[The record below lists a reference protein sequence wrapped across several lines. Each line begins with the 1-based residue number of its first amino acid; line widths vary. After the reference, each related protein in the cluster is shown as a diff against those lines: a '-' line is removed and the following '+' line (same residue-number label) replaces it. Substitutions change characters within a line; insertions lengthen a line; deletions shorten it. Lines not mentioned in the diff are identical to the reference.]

1 MIQRVLNSKNFL
13 AVLLALVT
21 GTILYFKVPW
31 PMTGALVPATW
42 SEYFLRMI
50 AIRDPW
56 TYAGLKASY
65 EMMLFTTPYI
75 GYSFLFSALYIF
87 TLRPRRA
94 GKPQP
99 LPPYPAVETR
109 SRLSLVLGEI
119 HNPRLPIPA
128 EKPNWLIIP
137 ERGLFTGTIVIGAV
151 GSGKTSCCMYPFT
164 DQLLGYR
171 AADPEARASGLVLE
185 VKGDFCHKVKEILR
199 QRGRERDY
207 IEISLDS
214 EWAYNPLHNDLDG
227 YALAYGIASLLNN
240 LFGKGKE
247 PFWQQAYT
255 NLIKFII
262 ILHKVGFG
270 YITLFDVYESAISQ
284 EALERKMKE
293 AEQNILGKC
302 SLGVSREL
310 FEQHAQEL
318 AAIGFE
324 ADATGQTYRVTD
336 SSQAKEALQKLA
348 VEPTVEYDRP
358 PSIVDQDRKEQLEA
372 VKRWYNGDWK
382 NLDKKLQTSIIE
394 GISVF
399 LSLFDDNPRVKRTFC
414 PPAELYRE
422 TQRPVP
428 GRKPLPPIATLL
440 EQGKIVALN
449 FPASMNP
456 GLARAIGVMLKMD
469 FQRAVLNRIP
479 QIAAKP
485 DGPWRPIVF
494 ICDEYQHF
502 ATVGENEPSGDEKF
516 FTLSRQAKC
525 VPVVATQSIS
535 SLKTTLP
542 GETWRTLLQ
551 TFRTK
556 IFLSL
561 SDDFSAKI
569 ASDLCGQDEKWRV
582 NYNFSESG
590 HDSRVSYLTGKP
602 LADKAHISTSKTYT
616 QQRDYRFDMKTFTEL
631 KNAQSV
637 TLAYDGLDPLPPT
650 FCYLKPY
657 FNDVNKSY
665 FRQLADGQL

>member
-13 AVLLALVT
+13 ALLLALVT
-21 GTILYFKVPW
+21 GTLLYFKLPW
-31 PMTGALVPATW
+31 PMTTALAPTTW
-42 SEYFLRMI
+42 NEYFLRLI
-50 AIRDPW
+50 ALKDPW

-65 EMMLFTTPYI
+65 HLMLFTTPYI

-87 TLRPRRA
+87 ALRPRRA

-99 LPPYPAVETR
+99 LPLYPIVETR
-109 SRLSLVLGEI
+109 NKLSLVLGEI

-128 EKPNWLIIP
+128 ERPRWLIIP
-137 ERGLFTGTIVIGAV
+137 ERGLYTGTIIIGAV

-171 AADPEARASGLVLE
+171 AADPEAKPSGLVLE
-185 VKGDFCHKVKEILR
+185 VKGDFCHKLREILS
-199 QRGRERDY
+199 QRGREHDY

-255 NLIKFII
+255 NLVKFII

-270 YITLFDVYESAISQ
+270 YVTLFDVYESAISS
-284 EALERKMKE
+284 EVLERKMKE

-302 SLGVSREL
+302 FLSVSREL
-310 FEQHAQEL
+310 FQQHAQEL
-318 AAIGFE
+318 AAIGFD
-324 ADATGQTYRVTD
+324 ADETGQAYRVTD
-336 SSQAKEALQKLA
+336 SSQVKEALQKLA
-348 VEPTVEYDRP
+348 IKPTVQYDRR
-358 PSIVDQDRKEQLEA
+358 PSSVDQDRKEQLEA

-414 PPAELYRE
+414 PPIELYRE
-422 TQRPVP
+422 TDRPTS
-428 GRKPLPPIATLL
+428 GRKPLPPLVTLL
-440 EQGKIVALN
+440 EQGKIIALN

-479 QIAAKP
+479 LIAAKP
-485 DGPWRPIVF
+485 DKLWRPIIF

-525 VPVVATQSIS
+525 VPIVATQSIS

-569 ASDLCGQDEKWRV
+569 ASELCGQDEKWRV
-582 NYNFSESG
+582 NYNISESG

-602 LADKAHISTSKTYT
+602 LADKAHISTSKTYS
-616 QQRDYRFDMKTFTEL
+616 QQRDYRFDMKTFAEL
-631 KNAQSV
+631 RNAQSV
-637 TLAYDGLDPLPPT
+637 TLAYDGLDPLPPM

>member
-13 AVLLALVT
+13 AVLLALGT
-21 GTILYFKVPW
+21 GTLLYFKMPW
-31 PMTGALVPATW
+31 PMTTAMTPQTW
-42 SEYFLRMI
+42 NEYFLRLI
-50 AIRDPW
+50 ALRDPW
-56 TYAGLKASY
+56 TYAGLKAFY
-65 EMMLFTTPYI
+65 HVMLFTTPYI
-75 GYSFLFSALYIF
+75 GYSFLLSALYIF

-99 LPPYPAVETR
+99 LPPYPVLESR
-109 SRLSLVLGEI
+109 DRLSLVIGEI

-128 EKPNWLIIP
+128 ENPSWLIIP
-137 ERGLFTGTIVIGAV
+137 ERGLFTGTIVIGAI
-151 GSGKTSCCMYPFT
+151 GSGKTGSCMYPFT
-164 DQLLGYR
+164 DQLLGFR
-171 AADPEARASGLVLE
+171 ATDSEAKASGLVLE
-185 VKGDFCHKVKEILR
+185 VKRDFCAKVREILI
-199 QRGRERDY
+199 QRGRADDY
-207 IEISLDS
+207 IEISMDS

-255 NLIKFII
+255 NLVKFII
-262 ILHKVGFG
+262 ILHQIGFG
-270 YITLFDVYESAISQ
+270 YVTLFDVYESAIS
-284 EALERKMKE
+284 AKAFERKMRQ
-293 AEQNILGKC
+293 AEESILGKAF
-302 SLGVSREL
+302 LTVSRET
-310 FEQHAQEL
+310 FEPRAREL
-318 AAIGFE
+318 AEVGFE
-324 ADATGQTYRVTD
+324 ADETGRLYRVLD
-336 SSQAKEALQKLA
+336 CRVARDALQKLGI
-348 VEPTVEYDRP
+348 EPTIQHESSP
-358 PSIVDQDRKEQLEA
+358 GGIDQDKKEQLEA
-372 VKRWYNGDWK
+372 VKRWYNDDWQ
-382 NLDKKLQTSIIE
+382 NIDKKLQSNIVE

-414 PPAELYRE
+414 PPVELYRQPE
-422 TQRPVP
+422 TKAL

-440 EQGKIVALN
+440 EQGKVVALN
-449 FPASMNP
+449 FPVSMNP

-479 QIAAKP
+479 QIAKNP
-485 DGPWRPIVF
+485 SKQWRPIVF
-494 ICDEYQHF
+494 ICDEYQEL
-502 ATVGENEPSGDEKF
+502 ATVGQNEPSGDEKF
-516 FTLSRQAKC
+516 FTLSRQARC
-525 VPVVATQSIS
+525 IPLVATQSIC
-535 SLKTTLP
+535 SLQTTLP

-569 ASDLCGQDEKWRV
+569 ASELCGQDEKWRV
-582 NYNFSESG
+582 NYNISESG

-602 LADKAHISTSKTYT
+602 LADKAHISTSKTYS

-631 KNAQSV
+631 KNAQSII
-637 TLAYDGLDPLPPT
+637 LAYDGLNPLPPM

-657 FNDVNKSY
+657 LNDVNKSY

>member
-1 MIQRVLNSKNFL
+1 MIQRILNSKNFL
-13 AVLLALVT
+13 AIVLALVT
-21 GTILYFKVPW
+21 GTLLYLKLPW
-31 PMTGALVPATW
+31 PTTVSSASGTW
-42 SEYFLRMI
+42 NEYFLRLI
-50 AIRDPW
+50 ALRDPW
-56 TYAGLKASY
+56 TYAGLKACY
-65 EMMLFTTPYI
+65 HLMLFTTPYI
-75 GYSFLFSALYIF
+75 SFSFILSAAYIF
-87 TLRPRRA
+87 TLRPKRPS
-94 GKPQP
+94 KPRS
-99 LPPYPAVETR
+99 LPPYPPVEVRT
-109 SRLSLVLGEI
+109 SLSLVIGEV
-119 HNPRLPIPA
+119 HHARLPIPA
-128 EKPNWLIIP
+128 EIPRWLIIP
-137 ERGLFTGTIVIGAV
+137 ERGLFTGTIIIGAV

-171 AADPEARASGLVLE
+171 AGDSEAKASGLVLE
-185 VKGDFCHKVKEILR
+185 VKGDFCHEVRKILER
-199 QRGRERDY
+199 RGRQNDY

-214 EWAYNPLHNDLDG
+214 EWAHNPLHNDLDG

-270 YITLFDVYESAISQ
+270 YVTLFDVYESAISH
-284 EALERKMKE
+284 EVLEQKLRQ
-293 AEQNILGKC
+293 AEENILGKTF
-302 SLGVSREL
+302 LAVSRDT
-310 FEQHAQEL
+310 FEAHAQEL
-318 AAIGFE
+318 AGAGFE
-324 ADATGQTYRVTD
+324 ADATGHYYRAAD
-336 SSQAKEALQKLA
+336 SSSRRQLLQKLA
-348 VEPTVEYDRP
+348 VEPTIQCEAGP
-358 PSIVDQDRKEQLEA
+358 NGVDPDKREQLEA

-414 PPAELYRE
+414 PPADLYH
-422 TQRPVP
+422 TGQSTHTT
-428 GRKPLPPIATLL
+428 RKPLPAIATLL
-440 EQGKIVALN
+440 EQGKVIALN

-479 QIAAKP
+479 HIAANPQKH
-485 DGPWRPIVF
+485 WRPILF

-525 VPVVATQSIS
+525 IPILATQSIS

-542 GETWRTLLQ
+542 GDTWRTLLQ

-556 IFLSL
+556 IFLAL
-561 SDDFSAKI
+561 SDDFSAKV
-569 ASDLCGQDEKWRV
+569 AADLCGQDEKWRV
-582 NYNFSESG
+582 NYNISESG

-602 LADKAHISTSKTYT
+602 LADKAHISTSKTYS
-616 QQRDYRFDMKTFTEL
+616 QQRDYRFDTKTFTEL
-631 KNAQSV
+631 RNAQSI
-637 TLAYDGLDPLPPT
+637 TLAYDGLNPLPPT

>member
-1 MIQRVLNSKNFL
+1 MIDRTLQSRSFL
-13 AVLLALVT
+13 AILLALLT
-21 GTILYFKVPW
+21 GTLLHFQLPW
-31 PMTGALVPATW
+31 PVATTISNTW
-42 SEYFLRMI
+42 TRYFLQII
-50 AIRDPW
+50 ALRDPW

-65 EMMLFTTPYI
+65 RVMLFTTPYI
-75 GYSFLFSALYIF
+75 GFSFLLSALYIF
-87 TLRPRRA
+87 TLRPRRT
-94 GKPQP
+94 GKPQS
-99 LPPYPAVETR
+99 LPPYPPVE
-109 SRLSLVLGEI
+109 SRTNLSLVVGEV
-119 HNPRLPIPA
+119 HHPRLPIPA
-128 EKPNWLIIP
+128 ENPSWLIIP
-137 ERGLFTGTIVIGAV
+137 ERGLFTGTIIIGAV
-151 GSGKTSCCMYPFT
+151 GSGKTSCCMYPFS

-171 AADPEARASGLVLE
+171 AADADMKASALVLE
-185 VKGDFCHKVKEILR
+185 VKGDFCQEVRKILR
-199 QRGRERDY
+199 QRGREDDY

-262 ILHKVGFG
+262 ILHQVGFG
-270 YITLFDVYESAISQ
+270 YVTLFDVYESAISQ
-284 EALERKMKE
+284 EVFEKKLRS
-293 AEQNILGKC
+293 AEENVFGK
-302 SLGVSREL
+302 SFVAVSREA
-310 FEQHAQEL
+310 FQAHAQEL
-318 AAIGFE
+318 ATAGFE
-324 ADATGQTYRVTD
+324 ADASGHHYRVAESLATR
-336 SSQAKEALQKLA
+336 EVLQRLGI
-348 VEPTVEYDRP
+348 EPTLQHEPGPNSTDP
-358 PSIVDQDRKEQLEA
+358 DKKEQLEA

-414 PPAELYRE
+414 PPVELYRG
-422 TQRPVP
+422 TQAAMTT
-428 GRKPLPPIATLL
+428 RKPLPPLATLM
-440 EQGKIVALN
+440 EQGKVIALN

-479 QIAAKP
+479 LIAANPQKQ
-485 DGPWRPIVF
+485 WRPILF

-516 FTLSRQAKC
+516 FALSRQAKC
-525 VPVVATQSIS
+525 IPLLATQSIS

-542 GETWRTLLQ
+542 GDTWRTLLQ

-556 IFLSL
+556 IFLAL
-561 SDDFSAKI
+561 SDDFSAKV
-569 ASDLCGQDEKWRV
+569 ASDLCGQDEKWRL
-582 NYNFSESG
+582 NYNISESG

-602 LADKAHISTSKTYT
+602 LADKAHITTSKTYS

-631 KNAQSV
+631 RNAQSI
-637 TLAYDGLDPLPPT
+637 TFAYDGLNPLPPT

-657 FNDVNKSY
+657 FNDVNRSY
-665 FRQLADGQL
+665 FRQLEDGEL

>member
-1 MIQRVLNSKNFL
+1 MIQRILNSKNFL
-13 AVLLALVT
+13 AMLLATLT
-21 GTILYFKVPW
+21 GTLLYFKTPW
-31 PMTGALVPATW
+31 PMTGALVPPTW
-42 SEYFLRMI
+42 NEYFLRVV
-50 AIRDPW
+50 ALRDPW

-65 EMMLFTTPYI
+65 RVMLFTTPYI

-87 TLRPRRA
+87 TLRPRRS
-94 GKPQP
+94 GRPQA
-99 LPPYPAVETR
+99 LPPYPLVETR
-109 SRLSLVLGEI
+109 TNLSLVLGEI
-119 HNPRLPIPA
+119 HNPRLAIPA
-128 EKPNWLIIP
+128 EKPSWLIIP

-171 AADPEARASGLVLE
+171 AADHDAKPAGLVLE
-185 VKGDFCHKVKEILR
+185 VKGDFCKQVREILR
-199 QRGRERDY
+199 QRRREQDY

-227 YALAYGIASLLNN
+227 YALAYGIASLLNS

-270 YITLFDVYESAISQ
+270 YVTLFDVYESAISQ
-284 EALERKMKE
+284 DILERKMKE
-293 AEQNILGKC
+293 AEQNILGRC
-302 SLGVSREL
+302 FLGVSRDA
-310 FEQHAQEL
+310 FQPHAREL
-318 AAIGFE
+318 AEVGFD
-324 ADATGQTYRVTD
+324 ADESGKEYRVLD
-336 SSQAKEALQKLA
+336 SLQATEVLQKFGI
-348 VEPTVEYDRP
+348 EPTTRHERALGGVDR
-358 PSIVDQDRKEQLEA
+358 DRKEQLES

-382 NLDKKLQTSIIE
+382 NLDKKLQSSIVE

-414 PPAELYRE
+414 PPAELYCE
-422 TQRPVP
+422 AQTLAS

-440 EQGKIVALN
+440 EQGKIIALN
-449 FPASMNP
+449 FPVNMNP

-479 QIAAKP
+479 DISAEP
-485 DGPWRPIVF
+485 DKLWRPIVF

-525 VPVVATQSIS
+525 IPIVATQSIS

-569 ASDLCGQDEKWRV
+569 ASELCGQDEKWRV
-582 NYNFSESG
+582 NYNISESG

-602 LADKAHISTSKTYT
+602 LADKAHISTSKTYS
-616 QQRDYRFDMKTFTEL
+616 QQRGYRFDMKTFTEL

-637 TLAYDGLDPLPPT
+637 TLAYDGLDPLPPM

-657 FNDVNKSY
+657 FNDVNTSY

>member
-21 GTILYFKVPW
+21 GTVLYFKMPW
-31 PMTGALVPATW
+31 PMTTATVAQTW
-42 SEYFLRMI
+42 SEYFLRLI
-50 AIRDPW
+50 ALRDPW
-56 TYAGLKASY
+56 TYATLKASY
-65 EMMLFTTPYI
+65 HIMLFTTPYI
-75 GYSFLFSALYIF
+75 GFSFVLSALYIF
-87 TLRPRRA
+87 TLRPRRT
-94 GKPQP
+94 GKAQP
-99 LPPYPAVETR
+99 LPPYSTVETR
-109 SRLSLVLGEI
+109 SRLSLVLGEV

-128 EKPNWLIIP
+128 EKPSWLVIP
-137 ERGLFTGTIVIGAV
+137 ERGLFTGTIIIGAV

-171 AADPEARASGLVLE
+171 AADPQAKASGLVLE
-185 VKGDFCHKVKEILR
+185 VKGDFCHKVKEILT
-199 QRGRERDY
+199 QRGRADDY
-207 IEISLDS
+207 IEISIDS

-262 ILHKVGFG
+262 ILHQVGFG
-270 YITLFDVYESAISQ
+270 YVTLFDVYESAISPEVFETKMRQAQ
-284 EALERKMKE
+284 E
-293 AEQNILGKC
+293 NIVGK
-302 SLGVSREL
+302 SFLAVSRET
-310 FEQHAQEL
+310 FQPHAHEL
-318 AAIGFE
+318 AEVGFD
-324 ADATGQTYRVTD
+324 ADETGQLYRVLD
-336 SSQAKEALQKLA
+336 SLKAREVLQKLGI
-348 VEPTVEYDRP
+348 EPSVQHESVQGAIDP
-358 PSIVDQDRKEQLEA
+358 DRKEQLDS

-382 NLDKKLQTSIIE
+382 NLDKKLQSSIVE

-399 LSLFDDNPRVKRTFC
+399 LSLFDDNPRVKRKFC
-414 PPAELYRE
+414 PPVELYRE
-422 TQRPVP
+422 GAAQVA

-449 FPASMNP
+449 FPVSMNP

-479 QIAAKP
+479 RISAQP
-485 DGPWRPIVF
+485 NRVWRPVVF

-525 VPVVATQSIS
+525 IPVVATQSIS

-556 IFLSL
+556 IFMTL

-569 ASDLCGQDEKWRV
+569 ASELCGQDEKWRV
-582 NYNFSESG
+582 NYNISESG

-602 LADKAHISTSKTYT
+602 LADKAHISTSKTYS

-637 TLAYDGLDPLPPT
+637 TLAYDGLDPLPPM

-665 FRQLADGQL
+665 FSQLADGQL

>member
-1 MIQRVLNSKNFL
+1 MIQRVLGSKNFL
-13 AVLLALVT
+13 AVLLAIMT
-21 GTILYFKVPW
+21 GTVLYFRMPW
-31 PMTGALVPATW
+31 PMTTALVPPTW
-42 SEYFLRMI
+42 NEYFLRLV
-50 AIRDPW
+50 ALRDPW

-65 EMMLFTTPYI
+65 HAMLFTTPYI
-75 GYSFLFSALYIF
+75 GYSFLLSALYIF
-87 TLRPRRA
+87 TLRPRGV
-94 GKPQP
+94 GKPQA
-99 LPPYPAVETR
+99 LPPYPIVETR
-109 SRLSLVLGEI
+109 SKLSLILGEV

-128 EKPNWLIIP
+128 EKPSWLVIP
-137 ERGLFTGTIVIGAV
+137 ERGLFTGTIIIGAV

-164 DQLLGYR
+164 DQLMGYR
-171 AADPEARASGLVLE
+171 AADPQAKLSGLVLE
-185 VKGDFCHKVKEILR
+185 VKGDFCRKVREILTQHDR
-199 QRGRERDY
+199 ADDY

-227 YALAYGIASLLNN
+227 YALAYGIASLLSN

-262 ILHKVGFG
+262 ILHKVAFG
-270 YITLFDVYESAISQ
+270 YVTLFDVYESAISH
-284 EALERKMKE
+284 EVLERKIKE
-293 AEQNILGKC
+293 AEQIILGKC
-302 SLGVSREL
+302 VLAVSRDA
-310 FEQHAQEL
+310 FQPHAREL
-318 AAIGFE
+318 ADVGFD
-324 ADATGQTYRVTD
+324 ADETGKEYRVLD
-336 SSQAKEALQKLA
+336 SLQAREVLQKLGI
-348 VEPTVEYDRP
+348 EPTTQHERSAGYVNH
-358 PSIVDQDRKEQLEA
+358 DRKEQLES

-382 NLDKKLQTSIIE
+382 NLDRKLQSSIVE

-422 TQRPVP
+422 TEAQTS

-440 EQGKIVALN
+440 EQGKVIALN
-449 FPASMNP
+449 FPVSMNP

-479 QIAAKP
+479 HIAANPTKQ
-485 DGPWRPIVF
+485 WRPTIFV
-494 ICDEYQHF
+494 CDEYQHF

-525 VPVVATQSIS
+525 IPIVATQSIS

-556 IFLSL
+556 IFLAL

-569 ASDLCGQDEKWRV
+569 ASELCGQDERWRV
-582 NYNFSESG
+582 NYNISESG

-602 LADKAHISTSKTYT
+602 LADKAHISTSKTYS

-637 TLAYDGLDPLPPT
+637 TLAYDGLDPLPPM

-657 FNDVNKSY
+657 FNDVNTSY

>member
-1 MIQRVLNSKNFL
+1 
-13 AVLLALVT
+13 
-21 GTILYFKVPW
+21 
-31 PMTGALVPATW
+31 
-42 SEYFLRMI
+42 
-50 AIRDPW
+50 
-56 TYAGLKASY
+56 
-65 EMMLFTTPYI
+65 
-75 GYSFLFSALYIF
+75 
-87 TLRPRRA
+87 
-94 GKPQP
+94 
-99 LPPYPAVETR
+99 
-109 SRLSLVLGEI
+109 LVLGEV

-128 EKPNWLIIP
+128 EKPRWLIIP
-137 ERGLFTGTIVIGAV
+137 ERGLFTGTIIIGAV

-164 DQLLGYR
+164 DQLLGHR
-171 AADPEARASGLVLE
+171 AADPDAKPAGLVLE
-185 VKGDFCHKVKEILR
+185 VKGDFCHKVREVLR
-199 QRGRERDY
+199 QRGREHDY

-214 EWAYNPLHNDLDG
+214 EWAYNPLQNDLDG

-270 YITLFDVYESAISQ
+270 YVTLFDVYESAISQ
-284 EALERKMKE
+284 EVLERKMKE

-302 SLGVSREL
+302 LLGVAREL

-318 AAIGFE
+318 AAIGFD
-324 ADATGQTYRVTD
+324 ADETGQLYRVLD
-336 SSQAKEALQKLA
+336 SPKAREVLQKLGI
-348 VEPTVEYDRP
+348 EPTVQHESVQGAIDP
-358 PSIVDQDRKEQLEA
+358 DRKEQLDS

-382 NLDKKLQTSIIE
+382 NLDKKLQSSIVE

-414 PPAELYRE
+414 PPVELYRDGE
-422 TQRPVP
+422 TDVS

-440 EQGKIVALN
+440 EQGKIIALN
-449 FPASMNP
+449 FPVSMNP

-479 QIAAKP
+479 RISAAP
-485 DGPWRPIVF
+485 NRMWRPVVF

-525 VPVVATQSIS
+525 IPVVATQSIS

-556 IFLSL
+556 IFLAL

-569 ASDLCGQDEKWRV
+569 ASELCGQDEKWRV
-582 NYNFSESG
+582 NYNISESG

-602 LADKAHISTSKTYT
+602 LADKAHISTSKTYS

>member
-21 GTILYFKVPW
+21 GTALYFKMPW
-31 PMTGALVPATW
+31 PMTTSIVPLSWNEYYLRLLAL
-42 SEYFLRMI
+42 
-50 AIRDPW
+50 RDPW

-65 EMMLFTTPYI
+65 QVMLFTTPYL

-87 TLRPRRA
+87 TLKPRRA

-99 LPPYPAVETR
+99 LPPYPVVETR
-109 SRLSLVLGEI
+109 TRLSLVLGEV
-119 HNPRLPIPA
+119 HNPRLPVPA
-128 EKPNWLIIP
+128 GKPSWLIIP
-137 ERGLFTGTIVIGAV
+137 ERGLFTGTMVIGAV

-171 AADPEARASGLVLE
+171 ATNPEAKPSGLVLE
-185 VKGDFCHKVKEILR
+185 VKGDFCHKVKEILAR
-199 QRGRERDY
+199 HGREEDY

-214 EWAYNPLHNDLDG
+214 DWAYNPLHNDLDG

-270 YITLFDVYESAISQ
+270 YVTLFDVYESAISQ
-284 EALERKMKE
+284 EVFERKMKE
-293 AEQNILGKC
+293 AEQNLSRKC
-302 SLGVSREL
+302 TLSVSRAT
-310 FEQHAQEL
+310 FQPHAKEL
-318 AAIGFE
+318 AAVGFE
-324 ADATGQTYRVTD
+324 ADESGRAYSVYDSPEARRV
-336 SSQAKEALQKLA
+336 LQKLA
-348 VEPTVEYDRP
+348 VKPTVGYDRP
-358 PSIVDQDRKEQLEA
+358 AGSGDPDSQEQLEA
-372 VKRWYNGDWK
+372 VKRWYNSDWK
-382 NLDKKLQTSIIE
+382 NLDRKLQTSIIE

-414 PPAELYRE
+414 PPAELFRDIE
-422 TQRPVP
+422 PKP
-428 GRKPLPPIATLL
+428 GTRKPLPPIATLL
-440 EQGKIVALN
+440 EQGKVVALN

-485 DGPWRPIVF
+485 ARPWRPIVF

-525 VPVVATQSIS
+525 VAVVATQSIS

-542 GETWRTLLQ
+542 GDTWRTLLQ

-556 IFLSL
+556 IFLAL

-569 ASDLCGQDEKWRV
+569 ASELCGQDEKWRV
-582 NYNFSESG
+582 NYNISESG

-602 LADKAHISTSKTYT
+602 LADKAHISTSKSYS
-616 QQRDYRFDMKTFTEL
+616 QQRDYRFDMKTFMEL

-657 FNDVNKSY
+657 FNDVNRSY
-665 FRQLADGQL
+665 FLQLADGQL

>member
-1 MIQRVLNSKNFL
+1 MIYRVLNSKNFL
-13 AVLLALVT
+13 AVFLAMAT
-21 GTILYFKVPW
+21 GTLLYFKMPW
-31 PMTGALVPATW
+31 PMTAAVVPQTW
-42 SEYFLRMI
+42 NEYFLRLI
-50 AIRDPW
+50 AMRDPW

-65 EMMLFTTPYI
+65 HVMLFTTPYI
-75 GYSFLFSALYIF
+75 AYSFLLSALYIF

-94 GKPQP
+94 GKPQA
-99 LPPYPAVETR
+99 LPPYPSVETR
-109 SRLSLVLGEI
+109 NDLSLVVGEV

-128 EKPNWLIIP
+128 EQPRWLIIP
-137 ERGLFTGTIVIGAV
+137 ERGLFTGTIIVGAI
-151 GSGKTSCCMYPFT
+151 GSGKTSCAMYPFT
-164 DQLLGYR
+164 DQLLGFR
-171 AADPEARASGLVLE
+171 AADQDSRASGLVLE
-185 VKGDFCHKVKEILR
+185 VKGDFCHKVRDILR
-199 QRGRERDY
+199 KRGRETDY
-207 IEISLDS
+207 LEISLDS
-214 EWAYNPLHNDLDG
+214 QWAYNPLHNDLDG

-262 ILHKVGFG
+262 ILHKVGFD
-270 YITLFDVYESAISQ
+270 YVTLFDVYESAISQ
-284 EALERKMKE
+284 EVFEKKLRL
-293 AEQNILGKC
+293 AEENILGKC
-302 SLGVSREL
+302 FLAVSRET
-310 FEQHAQEL
+310 FQPNAREL
-318 AAIGFE
+318 AEVGFD
-324 ADATGQTYRVTD
+324 ADESGQHYRVRD
-336 SSQAKEALQKLA
+336 SSAARELLHKLGIQ
-348 VEPTVEYDRP
+348 PTVQNEAPIDG
-358 PSIVDQDRKEQLEA
+358 IDQDKKEQLES

-382 NLDKKLQTSIIE
+382 NLDKKLQTSIVE

-414 PPAELYRE
+414 PPAELYRDGA
-422 TQRPVP
+422 TPAS
-428 GRKPLPPIATLL
+428 GGKPLPPIATLL
-440 EQGKIVALN
+440 EQGKIIALN
-449 FPASMNP
+449 FPVSMNP

-479 QIAAKP
+479 KITSQPEKQ
-485 DGPWRPIVF
+485 WRPVVF

-525 VPVVATQSIS
+525 IPVVATQSIS

-556 IFLSL
+556 IFLAL
-561 SDDFSAKI
+561 SDDFSAKV
-569 ASDLCGQDEKWRV
+569 ASELCGQDEKWRL
-582 NYNFSESG
+582 NYNISESG

-602 LADKAHISTSKTYT
+602 LADKAHISTSKTYS

-631 KNAQSV
+631 RNAQSI
-637 TLAYDGLDPLPPT
+637 TLAYDGLDPLPPM

-665 FRQLADGQL
+665 FRQLAEGRL

>member
-1 MIQRVLNSKNFL
+1 MIHRVLNSKNFL
-13 AVLLALVT
+13 AVVLALVT
-21 GTILYFKVPW
+21 GTLLYIRMPW
-31 PMTGALVPATW
+31 PTTDALIPQTW
-42 SEYFLRMI
+42 NEYFLRLV
-50 AIRDPW
+50 ALRDPW

-65 EMMLFTTPYI
+65 HVMLFTTPYI
-75 GYSFLFSALYIF
+75 GYSFLLSALYIF
-87 TLRPRRA
+87 TLRPRRP
-94 GKPQP
+94 GKPQA

-109 SRLSLVLGEI
+109 SRLSLVLGEV

-128 EKPNWLIIP
+128 EKPSWLIIP
-137 ERGLFTGTIVIGAV
+137 ERGLFTGTMIIGAV

-164 DQLLGYR
+164 DQLLAHR
-171 AADPEARASGLVLE
+171 AADPQAKASGLVLE
-185 VKGDFCHKVKEILR
+185 VKGDFCHKVREILTH
-199 QRGRERDY
+199 RGREQDY

-270 YITLFDVYESAISQ
+270 YVTLFDVYESAISS
-284 EALERKMKE
+284 EVLERKIKD
-293 AEQNILGKC
+293 AERNILGKC
-302 SLGVSREL
+302 FFGVSREV
-310 FEQHAQEL
+310 FQQHAQEL

-324 ADATGQTYRVTD
+324 ADETGQTYRLVD
-336 SSQAKEALQKLA
+336 SPQAREALQKLA
-348 VEPTVEYDRP
+348 VEPSVQYDRV
-358 PSIVDQDRKEQLEA
+358 SNSVDQDKQEQLEA

-414 PPAELYRE
+414 PPVELYR
-422 TQRPVP
+422 TNATPAS

-440 EQGKIVALN
+440 EEGKIIGLN
-449 FPASMNP
+449 FPVSMNP

-479 QIAAKP
+479 LISGDPANV
-485 DGPWRPIVF
+485 WRPILF

-525 VPVVATQSIS
+525 IPIVATQSIS

-556 IFLSL
+556 IFLAI

-582 NYNFSESG
+582 NYNISESG

-602 LADKAHISTSKTYT
+602 LADKAHISTSKTYS

-637 TLAYDGLDPLPPT
+637 TLAYDGLDPLPPM